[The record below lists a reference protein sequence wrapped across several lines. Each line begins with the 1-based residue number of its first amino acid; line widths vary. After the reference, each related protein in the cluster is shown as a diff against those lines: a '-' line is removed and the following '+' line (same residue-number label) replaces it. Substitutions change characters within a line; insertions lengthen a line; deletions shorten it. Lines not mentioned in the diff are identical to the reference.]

1 MHIQLQSKDFKK
13 YLLKHSILYL
23 DEFMWAQTIVWP
35 DEIIDSISEA
45 GEYAFLYDYE
55 KTGIEDKNIRLEKMN
70 SGD

>member
-45 GEYAFLYDYE
+45 GEYVVFR
-55 KTGIEDKNIRLEKMN
+55 GHIPI
-70 SGD
+70 